1 MGRRK
6 APQAVASSRSV
17 RLPELTSDRMRLL
30 GPLVTPH
37 ALELA
42 RQRLVNHRYRITEA
56 NADDTTKRIALI
68 LLLEMNP
75 AAILTNEEE
84 GLRRGV
90 HHETIGKLKASR
102 EL

>member
-6 APQAVASSRSV
+6 TPQAADLSHTV

-30 GPLVTPH
+30 GPLVTPR

-42 RQRLVNHRYRITEA
+42 RHRLVNHRYRITEA
-56 NADDTTKRIALI
+56 QTDDTTNRVALI

-90 HHETIGKLKASR
+90 HPETIGKLKALR
-102 EL
+102 EI